1 VRTLL
6 RRVAWKN
13 GDSIGTTV
21 LFLCVSAQTAALQKP
36 TLHQRKPEF
45 AAPSHPTHKDPPM
58 TARSVYIEKMKLQLD
73 ELNASMT
80 KLEGNAK
87 VAKAEARAKYQ
98 EEMEKLKHQSDL
110 AVAKLEEVK
119 ASGEDTW
126 ETMVAEMEKVR
137 EAFAHSFNYFKSQI

>member
-1 VRTLL
+1 
-6 RRVAWKN
+6 
-13 GDSIGTTV
+13 
-21 LFLCVSAQTAALQKP
+21 
-36 TLHQRKPEF
+36 
-45 AAPSHPTHKDPPM
+45 M